1 MYSHADYP
9 ADLCEDLV
17 RLRRRIDRS
26 GVPARRSD
34 DNLLIAT
41 WNIRKLSAVHPEW
54 TENSGSPKRNLRSLA
69 CLAEVIRRFDIVAV
83 QEIMRDTTALRLLVD
98 EFLGP
103 DWGLVLSDVSA
114 GAKGNSER
122 LGYIYDRRRVAP
134 SGLAGEIVLP
144 PLGDLQPAEQFDR
157 TPYVVGFRAG
167 SERFSLL
174 TVHIRYGKRATDRL
188 PEIERFAEY
197 TAREIRDR
205 ARFDGA
211 EETNLIVLGDFNIDA
226 RRLDDPLYA
235 AFLKTG
241 LVVPAALRDVQ
252 TNYAQRVK
260 HYDQIAWFMGEL
272 NLLTK
277 QNAGVVDFRDALY
290 RELTGSQVTYRVSDH
305 LPLWVEFSIDRSDEQ
320 LIETL
325 RLDPESADPFAA
337 VPD

>member
-1 MYSHADYP
+1 MYTYKDYP
-9 ADLCEDLV
+9 PDLCEDLV

-41 WNIRKLSAVHPEW
+41 WNIRKLGAVHPAW
-54 TENSGSPKRNLRSLA
+54 SENSGSPKRNFRALA

-83 QEIMRDTTALRLLVD
+83 QEILRDTTALRTLVD
-98 EFLGP
+98 DFLGP
-103 DWGLVLSDVSA
+103 SWGLVLSDVS
-114 GAKGNSER
+114 GGDKGNSER

-167 SERFSLL
+167 NERFSLL
-174 TVHIRYGKRATDRL
+174 TVHIRYGNRPSDRL

-235 AFLKTG
+235 ALLKTG
-241 LVVPAALRDVQ
+241 LMVPEALRDVQ

-272 NLLTK
+272 SLLTK
-277 QNAGVVDFRDALY
+277 QNAGVVDFRDAVY
-290 RELTGSQVTYRVSDH
+290 RELTGSAVTHRLSDH
-305 LPLWVEFSIDRSDEQ
+305 LPLWVEFSIDRSEEQ
-320 LIETL
+320 LVRTL
-325 RLDPESADPFAA
+325 RLDPDSPDPLAA

>member
-1 MYSHADYP
+1 MYSYKDYP
-9 ADLCEDLV
+9 PELCADLV

-41 WNIRKLSAVHPEW
+41 WNIRKLGGVFPEW
-54 TENSGSPKRNLRSLA
+54 GENSGSPKRNLRALA

-83 QEIMRDTTALRLLVD
+83 QEILRDTTALRTLVD
-98 EFLGP
+98 DFLGP
-103 DWGLVLSDVSA
+103 SWGLLLSDVSG

-144 PLGDLQPAEQFDR
+144 PLGDLNPAEQFDR

-167 SERFSLL
+167 NERFSLL
-174 TVHIRYGKRATDRL
+174 TVHIRYGAGPADRL
-188 PEIERFAEY
+188 PEIVRFAEY

-226 RRLDDPLYA
+226 RRLEDPLYA
-235 AFLKTG
+235 AFLATG
-241 LVVPAALRDVQ
+241 LMVPEALRDVQ
-252 TNYAQRVK
+252 TNYAQTVK

-277 QNAGVVDFRDALY
+277 QNAGVIDFRDALH
-290 RELTGSQVTYRVSDH
+290 RELSGSQLTHRISDH
-305 LPLWVEFSIDRSDEQ
+305 LPLWVEFSIDRSTEQ
-320 LIETL
+320 FIRTL
-325 RLDPESADPFAA
+325 RLDPDSPDPLAA
-337 VPD
+337 VAD